1 MHIAIKRIDP
11 TLPLPQYHTPGAA
24 AFDFYAREATII
36 PAKSLGKIPSNLII
50 QTPTGYM
57 LNVFSRSSL
66 AQKKG
71 LLLSNG
77 VGIIDND
84 YSGPTDEILI
94 PVYNFTDAP
103 VTVERAE
110 RIAQGVFVKVE
121 PAEWQEVAEMTA
133 QSRGGFGT
141 TGLV

>member
-1 MHIAIKRIDP
+1 MQIAIKRIDP
-11 TLPLPQYHTPGAA
+11 TLPLPQYLTPGAA
-24 AFDFYAREATII
+24 AFDFYARETTII
-36 PAKSLGKIPSNLII
+36 AAKSLGKIPSNLII
-50 QTPTGYM
+50 QTPPGYM

-84 YSGPTDEILI
+84 YSGPEDEILI
-94 PVYNFTDAP
+94 PVYNFTDTP
-103 VTVERAE
+103 VTVERSE

-121 PAEWQEVAEMTA
+121 PAVWQEVAEMSA
-133 QSRGGFGT
+133 KSRGGFGT